1 MRASSSQHSPGPATD
16 DAEWSQDMQDALPD
30 GPDMPDDGP
39 EDNKFSALRFTLP
52 FLQRRWGIGDRK
64 TRDGQ
69 PAKRRGPKPDTKPAL
84 TRRQEMNRLAQRTH
98 RERKENYIHD
108 VEIAFMNLRQLAH
121 DLIQENKELRG
132 QNGQLREKLT
142 ANNIP
147 IEFSSPAQSSYGGP
161 SSSAFGASPRSMG
174 GYTSSGALS
183 TGQSQTSSM
192 PISHPSPPFPQASP
206 PTSNVTIQ
214 QGGSIDL
221 ENIAMEFVGTYGRTP
236 YLSPPPNL

>member
-1 MRASSSQHSPGPATD
+1 MA
-16 DAEWSQDMQDALPD
+16 
-30 GPDMPDDGP
+30 
-39 EDNKFSALRFTLP
+39 
-52 FLQRRWGIGDRK
+52 
-64 TRDGQ
+64 
-69 PAKRRGPKPDTKPAL
+69 
-84 TRRQEMNRLAQRTH
+84 RTH

-108 VEIAFMNLRQLAH
+108 VEIAFMNLRQLAR

-161 SSSAFGASPRSMG
+161 SSSGFGASPLSMG
-174 GYTSSGALS
+174 GYTSSGA
-183 TGQSQTSSM
+183 GQSQASSM
-192 PISHPSPPFPQASP
+192 PISHPSPPFPQAASP
-206 PTSNVTIQ
+206 PNMGAQQ
-214 QGGSIDL
+214 QGANPIDL